1 MAVRTFGINGAT
13 DTAES
18 FRLAAGGLW
27 VPASALN
34 SRTGVTSPP
43 VLTGTGSF
51 TCTVG
56 AFTCVIDG
64 TLNSLQGSYPV
75 ALDAATTVT
84 INAANTQAR
93 IDLISLQI
101 QDNDYDGSGLHQGT
115 VVYTAGTP
123 GSGTAPASPADSIA
137 LFNVPVAANAVSVV
151 FANATAVYPYTA
163 AAGGIV
169 PARNGTDKP
178 AAVNGAQYR
187 HRLDVTAAAGSV
199 SPLESSTDGTTW
211 TPVFDPGGFQWQAFS
226 TSWTAAS
233 GTNPAQGN
241 GTMLMRYIKL
251 GRLVFIHFR
260 MFTGSTTTYGTGGQW
275 IFSLPYAA
283 TSAVTN
289 HWIGGAVAS
298 INPSTFFYGSVN
310 ITGNICSPFFGNG
323 VFATSATPG
332 TWNSGSYLDM
342 DFFYESST

>member
-18 FRLAAGGLW
+18 FRLAMSGLW
-27 VPASALN
+27 VPASTLN

-84 INAANTQAR
+84 INAASTQAR
-93 IDLISLQI
+93 IDLISLQV

-123 GSGTAPASPADSIA
+123 GSGTPPTTPADSIA
-137 LFNVPVAANAVSVV
+137 LFNVPVAANASSVV

-163 AAGGIV
+163 ASGGIV
-169 PARNGTDKP
+169 PARNSTDKP
-178 AAVNGAQYR
+178 AAVNGVQYR
-187 HRLDVTAAAGSV
+187 HRLDVTAASGSV
-199 SPLESSTDGTTW
+199 SPLESSTDGNTW
-211 TPVFDPGGFQWQAFS
+211 TPVFDPGGFTWQTFA
-226 TSWTAAS
+226 TTWRGGT
-233 GTNPAQGN
+233 TNPTLGN
-241 GTMLMRYIKL
+241 GTMLMRYIKI
-251 GRLVFIHFR
+251 GKLVFIQLNLG
-260 MFTGSTTTYGTGGQW
+260 TGTTTTYGAGNWSWSIPFPPVSSLAGQTTG
-275 IFSLPYAA
+275 
-283 TSAVTN
+283 SAVAA
-289 HWIGGAVAS
+289 IGGTTYLGAAQF
-298 INPSTFFYGSVN
+298 IGGFLFPSVGGS
-310 ITGNICSPFFGNG
+310 TMD
-323 VFATSATPG
+323 ATHPAPWT
-332 TWNSGSYLDM
+332 SGSIAM
-342 DFFYESST
+342 ASFFYETT